1 MSNKKEELTLYYQQ
15 KKPQHL
21 KYKIINRFKG
31 KEWENDMKKNQKK
44 YGPAIL
50 IPNQVYFRT
59 SHITNDQERD
69 DIIKKSLMCMHLA
82 TEFQHKTKID
92 RTIRRNGQ
100 ILTTLSVINRACTQN
115 ISENIND
122 QNITIRGY
130 EPPLS
135 FKR

>member
-1 MSNKKEELTLYYQQ
+1 
-15 KKPQHL
+15 
-21 KYKIINRFKG
+21 
-31 KEWENDMKKNQKK
+31 
-44 YGPAIL
+44 
-50 IPNQVYFRT
+50 
-59 SHITNDQERD
+59 
-69 DIIKKSLMCMHLA
+69 MHLA

-122 QNITIRGY
+122 QNITIRRH